1 MAPGKNSGLIDVPS
15 THSVDETVEKLK
27 GILQANR
34 ITLFA
39 LIDHRGEAAK
49 AGMENASHQATDC
62 REPKGW
68 HGRYARGAQ

>member
-27 GILQANR
+27 GILHANG
-34 ITLFA
+34 IMLFA
-39 LIDHRGEAAK
+39 LIDHSGN
-49 AGMENASHQATDC
+49 ENASHQATDC

-68 HGRYARGAQ
+68 HARYARGAQ